1 MLLGTPLNLGNTVI
15 WGLKKVAP
23 KSSII
28 FGSCQLWDAP
38 KRKDPIIS
46 SMRCSHDP
54 FLSLKRF
61 PGSQATPPKSQAT
74 PARLLSDSS
83 LPWEPQSITSIRKLS
98 FELLCIQSCCAYDI
112 LGGGGAL
119 KRRGN
124 FCSPATLATQ
134 SGKNSKTKATS
145 SMPSAKKWSVKVI
158 FSSVVDFCFIWV
170 CYWSIFSQHSNLMV
184 HFQVQSQ
191 VKFWSLFQFATT
203 KVRSKLSFLY
213 QLDQLIQMNS
223 LVLES
228 SPKIRLRTKGLS
240 FISFIWLTCWSKA
253 LLRPS

>member
-1 MLLGTPLNLGNTVI
+1 MLLGTPLNLGNTTSDLRI
-15 WGLKKVAP
+15 EKRLHQNHQFFW
-23 KSSII
+23 
-28 FGSCQLWDAP
+28 SCQLWDAP

-54 FLSLKRF
+54 FLSLKSF

-112 LGGGGAL
+112 LGGGELWNVAGIFAAL
-119 KRRGN
+119 RHWPHNPAKIQRRRLPHQCHPPRSDLSVS
-124 FCSPATLATQ
+124 FSPQWLTSVSSGCVIGQ
-134 SGKNSKTKATS
+134 SFPSNRTWWFTFKSK
-145 SMPSAKKWSVKVI
+145 VR
-158 FSSVVDFCFIWV
+158 
-170 CYWSIFSQHSNLMV
+170 SIF
-184 HFQVQSQ
+184 
-191 VKFWSLFQFATT
+191 FATT